1 MPNRI
6 TMLLTSAGWVACFL
20 GNLSA
25 QDDTTRRSEL
35 GIRQKLVEQKMIEL
49 ETKLTVIAE
58 RLQEKEPERAKR
70 LIAAYQQSK
79 EQLITKKMAEV
90 SNLLDQDQLPAAEAK
105 LNEVIENLEA
115 LIKLLTNEKEPTLT
129 KQEEQKMLERW
140 KENIQERI
148 QEQQQ
153 QRKETEKVSQ
163 KDETINRLE
172 AQIKKLEQLIGKQRE
187 VIQDTEKNA
196 AAGLRALD
204 QVADK
209 QFEVRQETEELG
221 KQLGG
226 EKSEPQP
233 AQPPETQPKVQPP
246 GNQRPAD
253 SDPAGEKPAD
263 PKSDDSKSDE
273 PKSDE
278 LKSDDPKSGES
289 KSGESK
295 SGESKSGES
304 KSGESKS
311 GESKSGESKSGES
324 KSGESKSGESKSGES
339 KSGEPKSGDEQPPQ
353 PPQPGQKA
361 LEKATEHQ
369 QRAEEKLGSGKSADA
384 KRQEQEALKE
394 MDQAL
399 AEIQKEKRRIES
411 LPPEVLEQMAQQQ
424 RRTRDKAMELVEEMK
439 QAPKPKPESGEPSA
453 DAPAPQQPGQQPMEQ
468 ASESMQQASDDLQE
482 ENPEDAEKKQE
493 QSAEEL
499 AKALKEIEERLNQ
512 LREETR
518 EEKLARLEARFREML
533 DRQIVAS
540 IMTVELDDKRTN
552 LGDLRRRDQLLLLQM
567 ASEENE
573 ISEIGQQAYDL
584 LLEDGTS
591 IVFPEIVQELRDD
604 LAKAAQL
611 LQDERTDRFT
621 QLIHKEIE
629 LTIQDLLDA
638 LKEAKGK
645 PSEGGGG
652 GGGGGGKQP
661 LLKNSAEL
669 KILKMQQLR
678 LNRRTKQVDQMRGS
692 SDMETLLDA
701 EAQAAAEFQ
710 AKLLEM
716 TDGIIE
722 KSDK

>member
-6 TMLLTSAGWVACFL
+6 TMLLTIAGWVACFL

-58 RLQEKEPERAKR
+58 RLQEKEPERAQR

-172 AQIKKLEQLIGKQRE
+172 AQIKQLEKLIGKQRE

-226 EKSEPQP
+226 EKSESQP

-246 GNQRPAD
+246 GNQPPAD
-253 SDPAGEKPAD
+253 SEPTSEMPAEP
-263 PKSDDSKSDE
+263 KSDE

-278 LKSDDPKSGES
+278 PKSGEPKTGEPKTGEPKSGEPKSGEPKTGEPKSGEPKSGGPKSGEPKSGES
-289 KSGESK
+289 KSGES
-295 SGESKSGES
+295 
-304 KSGESKS
+304 
-311 GESKSGESKSGES
+311 
-324 KSGESKSGESKSGES
+324 
-339 KSGEPKSGDEQPPQ
+339 KSGDEQPPQ

-361 LEKATEHQ
+361 LEKAAEHQ

-439 QAPKPKPESGEPSA
+439 KAPKPKPESGEPPA
-453 DAPAPQQPGQQPMEQ
+453 DSPAPQQPGQQPMEQ
-468 ASESMQQASDDLQE
+468 ASESMQQASDDLQA
-482 ENPEDAEKKQE
+482 ENPEDAEKKQK

-540 IMTVELDDKRTN
+540 VMTVELDDKRTN

-692 SDMETLLDA
+692 SDLETLLDA

>member
-6 TMLLTSAGWVACFL
+6 TILLTIAAWVACFL

-25 QDDTTRRSEL
+25 QDDKTRRSEL

-105 LNEVIENLEA
+105 LDEVIENLEA

-129 KQEEQKMLERW
+129 KQEELKMLERW
-140 KENIQERI
+140 KENIKERI

-163 KDETINRLE
+163 KDETINKLE
-172 AQIKKLEQLIGKQRE
+172 AQIKKLENLIGKQRE
-187 VIQDTEKNA
+187 VIQDTEKNT

-226 EKSEPQP
+226 EKSESQP

-246 GNQRPAD
+246 GNQPPAD
-253 SDPAGEKPAD
+253 SEPTSEMPAEP
-263 PKSDDSKSDE
+263 KSDE

-278 LKSDDPKSGES
+278 PKTGEPKTGEPKSGEPKSGEPKTGEPKSGEPKSGGPKSGEPKSGES
-289 KSGESK
+289 KSGES
-295 SGESKSGES
+295 
-304 KSGESKS
+304 
-311 GESKSGESKSGES
+311 
-324 KSGESKSGESKSGES
+324 
-339 KSGEPKSGDEQPPQ
+339 KSGDEQPPQ

-361 LEKATEHQ
+361 LEKAAEHQ

-439 QAPKPKPESGEPSA
+439 KAPKPKPESGEPPA
-453 DAPAPQQPGQQPMEQ
+453 DSPAPQQPGQQPMEQ
-468 ASESMQQASDDLQE
+468 ASESMQQASDDLQA
-482 ENPEDAEKKQE
+482 ENPEDAEKKQK

-540 IMTVELDDKRTN
+540 VMTVELDDKRTN

-692 SDMETLLDA
+692 SDLETLLDA